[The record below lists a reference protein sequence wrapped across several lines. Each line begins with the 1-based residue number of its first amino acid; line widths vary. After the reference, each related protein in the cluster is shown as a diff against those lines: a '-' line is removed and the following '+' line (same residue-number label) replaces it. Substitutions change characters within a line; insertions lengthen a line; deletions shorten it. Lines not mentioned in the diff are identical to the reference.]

1 MLKLHLYLH
10 VQATMYYLYSEM
22 KKSTSPY
29 CHCLYYSANAFSRLM
44 TKISDEEFAATGLSS
59 TSAFIMMTVN
69 KHPGISPKEIS
80 EIMLLTPSTVT
91 RMIDR
96 LEHTGLIYREQKGKN
111 IFVFPTGNGRDLNQ
125 KIKDFWK
132 KLYERYTAVM
142 GEETARLLT
151 ESLTKAYEKLK

>member
-1 MLKLHLYLH
+1 MLKLYLYLH

-44 TKISDEEFAATGLSS
+44 TKISDEKFAATGLSS

-96 LEHTGLIYREQKGKN
+96 LEHTGLIYRE
-111 IFVFPTGNGRDLNQ
+111 
-125 KIKDFWK
+125 
-132 KLYERYTAVM
+132 
-142 GEETARLLT
+142 
-151 ESLTKAYEKLK
+151 